1 MWFRR
6 EEVLMMEI
14 KMFSKHV
21 TKNLSAYCQGE
32 LPPEESRQFAEHLI
46 SCSKCRK
53 EFEEIKLGIKL
64 AEHLPQLSAPDYL
77 WTELEPLLD
86 KQTRGQ
92 LRPVT
97 NRRPFVAAWQTQFAA
112 IAAVVLLVA
121 SLGIFWAYKNR
132 AVPAA
137 LPSWE
142 VARLDGTPRIG
153 SAGISSKGHLAV
165 GQWLETD
172 GNSRAQIA
180 VESIGQVEID
190 PNTRVRLVLT
200 QPTEHRLELAHGKM
214 SARIW
219 APPRLFF
226 VDTPSAVAADLGCA
240 YTLEVD
246 DAGAS
251 LLRVTSGWVALQLK
265 DRESM
270 VPAGAACQTRPG
282 IGPGTPYFEDASESF
297 RHALAKIDFERDA
310 TASAKSDAL
319 KVLLAEDRPRDTLTL
334 WHLLSRV
341 DGHDRLRVYEEMA
354 GFVAPPDGVTREG
367 VLELNQQMLELWRDK
382 LEMKWGENAG
392 VSKSVA
398 EAFWKVRNG
407 DNRTVAKPRAK

>member
-1 MWFRR
+1 
-6 EEVLMMEI
+6 
-14 KMFSKHV
+14 MFSKHV

-32 LPPEESRQFAEHLI
+32 LTPEESRHFAEHLI

-64 AEHLPQLSAPDYL
+64 AEQLPHLSAPEYL
-77 WTELEPLLD
+77 WTDLQPLLD
-86 KQTRGQ
+86 RE
-92 LRPVT
+92 T
-97 NRRPFVAAWQTQFAA
+97 NSQVPLVARRRSFATARQTQFAA
-112 IAAVVLLVA
+112 IAAIVLVVV
-121 SLGIFWAYKNR
+121 SLGFYWAYRNR
-132 AVPAA
+132 TPPAKM
-137 LPSWE
+137 PSWE
-142 VARLDGTPRIG
+142 VARVDGTPRIG
-153 SAGISSKGHLAV
+153 AAGITNKGRLAV
-165 GQWLETD
+165 GEWLETD
-172 GNSRAQIA
+172 GNSRAKID

-190 PNTRVRLVLT
+190 PNTRVRLLLT
-200 QPTEHRLELAHGKM
+200 KPTEHRLELAHGKM

-297 RHALAKIDFERDA
+297 RQALAKIDFEQNTTPASKTA
-310 TASAKSDAL
+310 TL
-319 KVLLAEDRPRDTLTL
+319 GTLLGESRKRDTLTL
-334 WHLLSRV
+334 WHLLARV
-341 DGHDRLRVYEEMA
+341 DKNDRARLYEKMVS
-354 GFVAPPDGVTREG
+354 FVPAPEGVTREG
-367 VLELNQQMLELWRDK
+367 VMQLNQRMLELWRDK
-382 LEMKWGENAG
+382 LEPSWSDRTG
-392 VSKSVA
+392 VSKAVA
-398 EAFWKVRNG
+398 EAFWRVRNG
-407 DNRTVAKPRAK
+407 VKRTVKTIQEK